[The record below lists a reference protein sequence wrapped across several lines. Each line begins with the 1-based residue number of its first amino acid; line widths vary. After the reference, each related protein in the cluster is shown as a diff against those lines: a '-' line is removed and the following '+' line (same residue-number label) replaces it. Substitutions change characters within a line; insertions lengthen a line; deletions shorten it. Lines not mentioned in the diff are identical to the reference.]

1 MIDAQGSV
9 HWNKFCYTE
18 EIGYAINSFE
28 ASKAAFEL
36 SLIFSCEE
44 NCNKNPE
51 SRIQVDRPAMDYILL
66 LLVRTPFHSKH
77 LL

>member
-9 HWNKFCYTE
+9 PGISFATLKRLE
-18 EIGYAINSFE
+18 YAINSFE

-44 NCNKNPE
+44 NCNKK
-51 SRIQVDRPAMDYILL
+51 ILNQGFRL
-66 LLVRTPFHSKH
+66 TGQPWIIFYYYW
-77 LL
+77 